1 MSIAGGSAVD
11 VVDVFTLAQG
21 RRVAA
26 MLDLDAQTLAIG
38 SPVPRGWHFAMLTGE
53 SPRSRL
59 RSDGFPGL
67 GIRMPQLNRPRL
79 LLGQRITGFQGDI
92 MFGAPLMRHSAI
104 ASIVEKTGRN
114 GPLSIVRM
122 EHSLSSADG
131 QFDESGSV
139 LESQTYYLAGLPS
152 SDSAANDTSAKL
164 QRVSLPSRVAKT
176 VVTPDDVMLFQYS
189 ALGFNTHRIHF
200 DRTYARDVEGHPD
213 LVVNGGL
220 ATLLATEFLR
230 RDLGKSLKTVEAR
243 HMAPLFVN
251 RPLTI
256 LAAELTEAG
265 GKILLLNDDGAI
277 AAELGVTFDEL

>member
-1 MSIAGGSAVD
+1 MSIAGGTSVD
-11 VVDVFTLAQG
+11 EVDVFTLAQA

-26 MLDLDAQTLAIG
+26 MLDLDTRKLTIG
-38 SPVPRGWHFAMLTGE
+38 SPVPRGWHFAMLAGDT
-53 SPRSRL
+53 PRSRL

-67 GIRMPQLNRPRL
+67 GIGMPQLDRPRL
-79 LLGQRITGFQGDI
+79 LLGQRISNFQGDI
-92 MFGAPLMRHSAI
+92 LFGAPLRRHSAI

-131 QFDESGSV
+131 QFEDNGSV

-152 SDSAANDTSAKL
+152 GDSAATDATAKPPGA
-164 QRVSLPSRVAKT
+164 SLPTGVAQT

-200 DRTYARDVEGHPD
+200 DRTYAREVEGHPD

-230 RDLGKSLKTVEAR
+230 HDLGKSLKTLAAR
-243 HMAPLFVN
+243 HMAPLYVN

-256 LAAELTEAG
+256 LVSEQTEVG
-265 GKILLLNDDGAI
+265 GKVHLMDGEGTI